1 MNAASKI
8 AVPQTRRCG
17 STCGTTTGILT
28 ARFGSS
34 MPTWMTLNTSTGVLT
49 VAPTDNNQIGPYVM
63 TITMSTPDSGIQTY
77 STVTLTI

>member
-49 VAPTDNNQIGPYVM
+49 VAPTDNN
-63 TITMSTPDSGIQTY
+63 
-77 STVTLTI
+77 